1 MSGGSWKSSTFTTEF
16 GHEFEAERGRW
27 LRRRFLWYTG
37 VIGAFNTL
45 AVIGG
50 AIAMAFE
57 TTGESWNQAI
67 LNFSVGLAT
76 TLLYVGAFQ
85 YVRRRPVTQVVVLRM
100 ASRLI
105 IAAGLI
111 SLGSAVIAVEALPES
126 AGVKKLPAMVLAS
139 IGVMQIFSTH
149 FVACLFLPWTPRESF
164 RPLVPLLVVNAVLV
178 LLYTRAPVM
187 LGLTVGLSPLVG
199 LPGAAICWWRN
210 SRFKDRFA
218 LSMLRG
224 RYMELRHELT
234 NARQIHESL
243 FPQPCPSGSVMF
255 SYVYEPMRQIGGDYL
270 YASFTPGVSGQAAL
284 NMVLVDVTGHGIPAA
299 LTVNRLHGELER
311 IFAENPGSGPGDVL
325 TLLNRYVHLTLATH
339 SVYVT
344 AVCFR
349 ADPGACTLEY
359 ASGGHPPAFLRA
371 VDGTIEQLD
380 STAFVLGACAGEDF
394 KSEPRTLRFSSG
406 DTLVAYTDGAIE
418 ARDSMG
424 KFLGVAGIQKLLAMS
439 GPAPNG
445 GWPATILKTVEQH
458 RQGPPA
464 DDTLVVEIHRP
475 LEAAKTRTGVAKD
488 AAAAR

>member
-37 VIGAFNTL
+37 VVGGLNTL
-45 AVIGG
+45 SILIGLIAIILGKSGDGRGAQLLNSAVGLMTTLMYVAAFVYVLRWPVAQRMLLRTASQLILLAGLVSL
-50 AIAMAFE
+50 ASAVVAMEAMASE
-57 TTGESWNQAI
+57 QG
-67 LNFSVGLAT
+67 
-76 TLLYVGAFQ
+76 
-85 YVRRRPVTQVVVLRM
+85 RPP
-100 ASRLI
+100 
-105 IAAGLI
+105 AA
-111 SLGSAVIAVEALPES
+111 
-126 AGVKKLPAMVLAS
+126 VLAS
-139 IGVMQIFSTH
+139 IGVSQIFMTH

-164 RPLVPLLVVNAVLV
+164 KPIVPLLVVNAALV
-178 LLYTRAPVM
+178 LIYTRSP
-187 LGLTVGLSPLVG
+187 LTIGLTIGLSPLVG
-199 LPGAAICWWRN
+199 MPGAAICWWRN

-218 LSMLRG
+218 LRMLRG
-224 RYMELRHELT
+224 RYMELRQELT

-243 FPQPCPSGSVMF
+243 FPSPRGDGPVRF

-270 YASFTPGVSGQAAL
+270 YATFTPASGGGQAL
-284 NMVLVDVTGHGIPAA
+284 NLVLIDVTGHGIPAA

-311 IFAENPGSGPGDVL
+311 IYAENPGSGPGDVL

-349 ADPGACTLEY
+349 VDPGAGTLEY
-359 ASGGHPPAFLRA
+359 ASGGHPPAFLRG

-380 STAFVLGACAGEDF
+380 STAFVLGACAGGDF
-394 KSEPRTLRFSSG
+394 RAEPRTLRFMEG

-418 ARDSMG
+418 ARDSLG
-424 KFLGVAGIQKLLAMS
+424 KFVGVVGIQKLLAKAR
-439 GPAPNG
+439 PDLDG

-464 DDTLVVEIHRP
+464 DDTLVVEIIRP
-475 LEAAKTRTGVAKD
+475 LDVGKTRAPAAVAGE
-488 AAAAR
+488 AT